1 MRYSRELGVFLCV
14 GGGRNCKKMILR
26 IELQLQESTYLANP
40 AALGIHSGI
49 NYFRSETPEN
59 LRKKRIFM
67 EVS

>member
-1 MRYSRELGVFLCV
+1 
-14 GGGRNCKKMILR
+14 MILR
-26 IELQLQESTYLANP
+26 IELQLQESTYLTNP